1 MFAKRLF
8 LLCLL
13 NIDTILDSKRYISY
27 LEWEGCVVVVMIMAT
42 TQESSEKDMWWVNE
56 LEFRGV
62 TVETLN
68 ELNNVWETFCLVE
81 KITNIL

>member
-1 MFAKRLF
+1 
-8 LLCLL
+8 
-13 NIDTILDSKRYISY
+13 
-27 LEWEGCVVVVMIMAT
+27 MIMAT
-42 TQESSEKDMWWVNE
+42 IQESSEKDMWWVNE

>member
-1 MFAKRLF
+1 
-8 LLCLL
+8 
-13 NIDTILDSKRYISY
+13 
-27 LEWEGCVVVVMIMAT
+27 MIMAT

-68 ELNNVWETFCLVE
+68 ELNNVRETSCLVE
-81 KITNIL
+81 KIMQIFCNTYKSIQQ